1 METARQGLEPRR
13 AQLRRPRGTGG
24 RNMAE
29 NSPSNRLDS
38 DVNWISVLP
47 PAQCGLDVNGHFL
60 QGATMRTNKHTL
72 VAIGAFAA
80 LLTLGMATAQAKGV
94 MEAAPPAAVGGN
106 ALIDAAIDAALKTQL
121 AAANLTEAGAL
132 VYREQLQ
139 FQFRSLSAAEQQKI
153 LASVREASAPGGIVD
168 VVALLANATKVQA
181 EQAVAETDAAASAQ
195 SSGVQPK
202 LGVGSS
208 DRVYIS
214 TVGPCRVADSRNGPG
229 KLQPFTGRQLWVLDG
244 SIFGGYSW
252 AADQGGTGTSTT
264 GNCVG
269 SAFGL
274 GTKPDSVVAIV
285 TAVNTVSTG
294 AMQAWNGG
302 TTLNGGA
309 VVVWNPGDRATNT
322 TVIPTNRSIAAF
334 PGSGTKRDIALY
346 NNSGSPVDY
355 VVDVVGYFIVNEAT
369 ALDCTTLT
377 SASIPIAAGAGISAS
392 SPACAAGFTRV
403 VTTCFPAHYAVH
415 LVGTSGNTCFFNN
428 TGGGPSSF
436 TATSVCC
443 RVPGR

>member
-1 METARQGLEPRR
+1 MK
-13 AQLRRPRGTGG
+13 
-24 RNMAE
+24 
-29 NSPSNRLDS
+29 
-38 DVNWISVLP
+38 
-47 PAQCGLDVNGHFL
+47 
-60 QGATMRTNKHTL
+60 TNKHTL
-72 VAIGAFAA
+72 VAMGVFAA
-80 LLTLGMATAQAKGV
+80 LLTLGMANAEAKGAMDV
-94 MEAAPPAAVGGN
+94 TPPAAVGGN
-106 ALIDAAIDAALKTQL
+106 ASIDAAIDAALKTQV

-139 FQFRSLSAAEQQKI
+139 FQFRALSPAAQQQI
-153 LASVREASAPGGIVD
+153 LASVRAASEPGGIVD
-168 VVALLANATKVQA
+168 IVALLANATKA
-181 EQAVAETDAAASAQ
+181 EAIAASAA

-202 LGVGSS
+202 LGFGSP

-214 TVGPCRVADSRNGPG
+214 TVGPCRVADSRFGPG
-229 KLQPFTGRQLWVLDG
+229 QLQPFTGRQIYVMDSG
-244 SIFGGYSW
+244 SGYSW
-252 AADQGGTGTSTT
+252 VSQGGTGTSST

-269 SAFGL
+269 SAFSGGL
-274 GTKPDSVVAIV
+274 LPDSVVAIV

-309 VVVWNPGDRATNT
+309 VVVWNPGDRAANT

-334 PGSGTKRDIALY
+334 AGSGSKRDIALY
-346 NNSGSPVDY
+346 NNSSAPVDY

-377 SASIPIAAGAGISAS
+377 SAAVPIAAGAGISGS
-392 SPACAAGFTRV
+392 SPSCAAGFTRV

-415 LVGTSGNTCFFNN
+415 LVGTSGSTCYFNN
-428 TGGGPSSF
+428 TGGGASSF